1 MGFIMHKDAVV
12 ACQHAPGLA
21 EAKAPDPRVS
31 VSGKPVMTVLRLYSV
46 TGCALNGTN
55 SPPCTTAMW
64 IEGAQRVTV
73 GGFPVAIDSGKS
85 KCIPSLGKLEPRI
98 FQQRVEAQ

>member
-1 MGFIMHKDAVV
+1 MGFIIHKDAVV
-12 ACQHAPGLA
+12 ACQHAPGVA
-21 EAKAPDPRVS
+21 DAKAPDLRVS
-31 VSGKPVMTVLRLYSV
+31 VSGKPVITIFRDYTV

-64 IEGAQRVTV
+64 IEGAKRVKV
-73 GGFPVAIDSGKS
+73 GGLAVAIDSGKS

-98 FQQRVEAQ
+98 FQKRVEAQ